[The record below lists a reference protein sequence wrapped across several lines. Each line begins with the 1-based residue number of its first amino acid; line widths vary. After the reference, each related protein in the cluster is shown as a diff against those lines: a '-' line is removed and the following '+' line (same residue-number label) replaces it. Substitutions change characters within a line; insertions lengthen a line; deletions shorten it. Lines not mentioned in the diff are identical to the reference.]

1 MVCIPRCI
9 SYIERSKYMAFC
21 FSATQSDSNR
31 SSEAIADYLPSF
43 FNNNIVCTMNIYAR
57 YFDQDTLVY
66 SFDEL
71 MDFLSSIPD
80 IRITPEL
87 VEDVRNYVE
96 SDMPYPKRY
105 KIRPRVYFILIKTT
119 AESLSAFKAN
129 RKNPQEQ
136 TTNDNEP
143 FNKKE
148 IRIGQL
154 MEERKGW
161 YKGTII
167 FKRVI
172 LIPET
177 QKFQYQ
183 DTQFSA
189 LIYATC
195 GQECYDRIIDY
206 LKNRQD
212 IDLRSQF
219 PSSRG
224 QNFRFVFMGENL
236 PTFLSNTDE
245 SGDSSLI
252 EQECVDRNEE
262 GKPSEQMEMGESQEP
277 KLD

>member
-1 MVCIPRCI
+1 
-9 SYIERSKYMAFC
+9 
-21 FSATQSDSNR
+21 
-31 SSEAIADYLPSF
+31 
-43 FNNNIVCTMNIYAR
+43 MNIYAR

-87 VEDVRNYVE
+87 IEDVRNYVE

-119 AESLSAFKAN
+119 AESLEAFKAN
-129 RKNPQEQ
+129 RKNPQEPSV
-136 TTNDNEP
+136 NDSEA

-172 LIPET
+172 QIPET
-177 QKFQYQ
+177 LKFQYQ
-183 DTQFSA
+183 DTTFSA
-189 LIYATC
+189 LVYAVC
-195 GQECYDRIIDY
+195 GQECYDHIIAY
-206 LKNRQD
+206 LKNRHD

-224 QNFRFVFMGENL
+224 QNFRFVYMGENL
-236 PTFLSNTDE
+236 PQDPAFIGKS
-245 SGDSSLI
+245 
-252 EQECVDRNEE
+252 EE
-262 GKPSEQMEMGESQEP
+262 VETTGNN
-277 KLD
+277 

>member
-1 MVCIPRCI
+1 
-9 SYIERSKYMAFC
+9 MAIC

-31 SSEAIADYLPSF
+31 LSEAIADYLLSF

-136 TTNDNEP
+136 TTSDNEP

-189 LIYATC
+189 LVYATC
-195 GQECYDRIIDY
+195 GQECYDHIIDY

-245 SGDSSLI
+245 SEDSCLI
-252 EQECVDRNEE
+252 EQECVNRKEE
-262 GKPSEQMEMGESQEP
+262 GPPSEQMEMGESQEP
-277 KLD
+277 QLD

>member
-1 MVCIPRCI
+1 
-9 SYIERSKYMAFC
+9 MAIC

-31 SSEAIADYLPSF
+31 SSEAIADYLLSF

-129 RKNPQEQ
+129 RKNPQKQ
-136 TTNDNEP
+136 TTSDNEP

-195 GQECYDRIIDY
+195 GQECYDHIIDY

-212 IDLRSQF
+212 IDPRSQF

-245 SGDSSLI
+245 SEDSGLI
-252 EQECVDRNEE
+252 EQECVNRNEE
-262 GKPSEQMEMGESQEP
+262 GAPSEQMEMGESQEP
-277 KLD
+277 QVD

>member
-1 MVCIPRCI
+1 
-9 SYIERSKYMAFC
+9 MAIC
-21 FSATQSDSNR
+21 FSATQSDSKR
-31 SSEAIADYLPSF
+31 SSEAIADYLLSF

-136 TTNDNEP
+136 TTSDNEP

-189 LIYATC
+189 LV
-195 GQECYDRIIDY
+195 Y

-245 SGDSSLI
+245 SEDSSLI

-262 GKPSEQMEMGESQEP
+262 GAPSEQMEMGESQEP
-277 KLD
+277 QLD

>member
-1 MVCIPRCI
+1 
-9 SYIERSKYMAFC
+9 MAIC

-31 SSEAIADYLPSF
+31 SSEAIADYLLSF

-136 TTNDNEP
+136 TTSDNEP

-172 LIPET
+172 LIPKT

-189 LIYATC
+189 LVYATC
-195 GQECYDRIIDY
+195 GQECYDHIIDY

-245 SGDSSLI
+245 SEDSCLI
-252 EQECVDRNEE
+252 EQECVNRNEE
-262 GKPSEQMEMGESQEP
+262 GAPSEQMEMGESQEP
-277 KLD
+277 QLD

>member
-1 MVCIPRCI
+1 MIQ
-9 SYIERSKYMAFC
+9 K
-21 FSATQSDSNR
+21 R

-136 TTNDNEP
+136 TTSDNEP

-262 GKPSEQMEMGESQEP
+262 GKLSEQMEMGESQEP

>member
-1 MVCIPRCI
+1 
-9 SYIERSKYMAFC
+9 
-21 FSATQSDSNR
+21 
-31 SSEAIADYLPSF
+31 
-43 FNNNIVCTMNIYAR
+43 MNIYAR

-136 TTNDNEP
+136 TTSDNEP

-167 FKRVI
+167 FK
-172 LIPET
+172 
-177 QKFQYQ
+177 
-183 DTQFSA
+183 
-189 LIYATC
+189 
-195 GQECYDRIIDY
+195 G
-206 LKNRQD
+206 
-212 IDLRSQF
+212 
-219 PSSRG
+219 
-224 QNFRFVFMGENL
+224 
-236 PTFLSNTDE
+236 
-245 SGDSSLI
+245 SSLYQRRKNSNI
-252 EQECVDRNEE
+252 KTHNSLLLSMPHVDKNATTI
-262 GKPSEQMEMGESQEP
+262 
-277 KLD
+277 L

>member
-1 MVCIPRCI
+1 
-9 SYIERSKYMAFC
+9 MAIC

-195 GQECYDRIIDY
+195 GQECYDHIIDY

>member
-1 MVCIPRCI
+1 
-9 SYIERSKYMAFC
+9 
-21 FSATQSDSNR
+21 
-31 SSEAIADYLPSF
+31 
-43 FNNNIVCTMNIYAR
+43 MNIYAR

-136 TTNDNEP
+136 TTSDNEP

-167 FKRVI
+167 FKGSSLYQRRKIPISRHTI
-172 LIPET
+172 LCSCLCHMWTRMLRP
-177 QKFQYQ
+177 YYR
-183 DTQFSA
+183 
-189 LIYATC
+189 L
-195 GQECYDRIIDY
+195 

-245 SGDSSLI
+245 SEDSCLI
-252 EQECVDRNEE
+252 EQECVNRNEE
-262 GKPSEQMEMGESQEP
+262 GAPSEQMEMSESQEP
-277 KLD
+277 QLD

>member
-1 MVCIPRCI
+1 
-9 SYIERSKYMAFC
+9 
-21 FSATQSDSNR
+21 
-31 SSEAIADYLPSF
+31 
-43 FNNNIVCTMNIYAR
+43 MNIYAR

-129 RKNPQEQ
+129 RKTPQEQ

>member
-1 MVCIPRCI
+1 
-9 SYIERSKYMAFC
+9 
-21 FSATQSDSNR
+21 
-31 SSEAIADYLPSF
+31 
-43 FNNNIVCTMNIYAR
+43 MNIYAR

-262 GKPSEQMEMGESQEP
+262 AKPSEQMEMGESQEP

>member
-1 MVCIPRCI
+1 
-9 SYIERSKYMAFC
+9 
-21 FSATQSDSNR
+21 
-31 SSEAIADYLPSF
+31 
-43 FNNNIVCTMNIYAR
+43 MNIYAR

-136 TTNDNEP
+136 TTSDNEP

-189 LIYATC
+189 LVYATC
-195 GQECYDRIIDY
+195 GQECYDHIIDY

-245 SGDSSLI
+245 SEDSSLI
-252 EQECVDRNEE
+252 EQECVNRNE
-262 GKPSEQMEMGESQEP
+262 GGDPSEQMEMGESQEP
-277 KLD
+277 QLD